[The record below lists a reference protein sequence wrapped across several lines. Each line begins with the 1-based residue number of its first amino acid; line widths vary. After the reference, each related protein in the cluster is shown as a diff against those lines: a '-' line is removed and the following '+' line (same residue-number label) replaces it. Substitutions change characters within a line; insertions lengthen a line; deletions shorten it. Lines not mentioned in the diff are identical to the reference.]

1 MCRTYSR
8 VLEILITVE
17 ESLVAPPDNFEP
29 KRAARPR
36 QPPARGAR
44 RPLSLRSACHVRSY
58 RHSVQS
64 LWGNYLSSGKVPLG
78 QKSAPHSVQSL
89 WGNYLSSGKVPLGQK
104 SAPNRTS
111 QASRRLGAGIVN
123 LSGNVWALSVR
134 VSRRTTG
141 AGGAAVGL
149 QRSGSGWPPPTPS
162 RLAPP
167 GGRTC
172 FMHINALLC
181 PLLVLC
187 KNP

>member
-58 RHSVQS
+58 R
-64 LWGNYLSSGKVPLG
+64 
-78 QKSAPHSVQSL
+78 HSVQSL